1 MQRKLLISFIS
12 VLAAYNPA
20 VAQTETDTLH
30 PVKLDEL
37 VISAGKFGEH
47 KKNLTQTVQ
56 VISSKEIQWAMPQT
70 SASMLEQ
77 TGNVFMQ
84 RSQAG
89 GGSAVLRGFEANKV
103 LMVVDGVRMNNAIYR
118 GGHLQNVITIDNNML
133 ERAEVLYGPASTLY
147 GSDALGGVIVFNSK
161 AAKLSA
167 TGKTEM
173 TGNAMTRYS
182 TANNE
187 KTGHI
192 DFNLGFKKFAALT
205 SVTYSDFD
213 DMRMGD
219 FRNPFYGSFGS
230 RDEYVDRI
238 NGVDS
243 IVKNSDRNVQ
253 KQSGYTQVDILE
265 KLVYKPN
272 WRNTHTLNLQY
283 STSSDIPRYDR
294 LTDIRNGKLRYA
306 EWYYGP
312 QDRMMAAYQFHAT
325 DQLGFFDEI
334 KAGVNYQLIEESRY
348 QRNRGS
354 NDREGRIENVGV
366 LGYNIDGRRM
376 MGKHEL
382 SLGIDGQLNNV
393 KSAASSVDIVTNQE
407 SPLDT
412 RYPDGG
418 SSMFFGAVYGQHIY
432 KISNKLVLNDGL
444 RLNYVSLDATFND
457 KTFFP
462 FPYSNASQQSIAW
475 SGNVGLAYMPV
486 EHWRFTFNA
495 STGFRAPN
503 IDDIAK
509 VFESAGGVNLVVP
522 NPDLKPEYSYNLD
535 LGITYVVN
543 DRLKLEG
550 TGYYTWLNDAVIQQP
565 FTLNGKDSVDY
576 DGKTTAV
583 VANQNAARGFLYG
596 FNTAI
601 TAHLVPNVTLYST
614 INFTYARYFDAADV
628 QSPLDHIPP
637 VFGKT
642 SIMYA
647 QKRFSAEVFAL
658 YNGWKRLKD
667 YSPSGEDNLNYATP
681 NGMPA
686 WYTLNLRTGYKVNKY
701 FGIEM
706 ALENILDYNYRVF
719 ASGIHAPGRNF
730 VVTLRGHL

>member
-133 ERAEVLYGPASTLY
+133 ERAEVLFGPASTLY

-167 TGKTEM
+167 TGKTEV

-230 RDEYVDRI
+230 RDEYVERI

-253 KQSGYTQVDILE
+253 KFSGYTQVDILE

-325 DQLGFFDEI
+325 DQLGF
-334 KAGVNYQLIEESRY
+334 LMR
-348 QRNRGS
+348 
-354 NDREGRIENVGV
+354 
-366 LGYNIDGRRM
+366 
-376 MGKHEL
+376 
-382 SLGIDGQLNNV
+382 
-393 KSAASSVDIVTNQE
+393 
-407 SPLDT
+407 
-412 RYPDGG
+412 
-418 SSMFFGAVYGQHIY
+418 
-432 KISNKLVLNDGL
+432 
-444 RLNYVSLDATFND
+444 
-457 KTFFP
+457 
-462 FPYSNASQQSIAW
+462 
-475 SGNVGLAYMPV
+475 
-486 EHWRFTFNA
+486 
-495 STGFRAPN
+495 
-503 IDDIAK
+503 
-509 VFESAGGVNLVVP
+509 
-522 NPDLKPEYSYNLD
+522 
-535 LGITYVVN
+535 
-543 DRLKLEG
+543 
-550 TGYYTWLNDAVIQQP
+550 
-565 FTLNGKDSVDY
+565 
-576 DGKTTAV
+576 
-583 VANQNAARGFLYG
+583 
-596 FNTAI
+596 
-601 TAHLVPNVTLYST
+601 
-614 INFTYARYFDAADV
+614 
-628 QSPLDHIPP
+628 
-637 VFGKT
+637 
-642 SIMYA
+642 
-647 QKRFSAEVFAL
+647 
-658 YNGWKRLKD
+658 
-667 YSPSGEDNLNYATP
+667 
-681 NGMPA
+681 
-686 WYTLNLRTGYKVNKY
+686 
-701 FGIEM
+701 
-706 ALENILDYNYRVF
+706 
-719 ASGIHAPGRNF
+719 
-730 VVTLRGHL
+730 

>member
-1 MQRKLLISFIS
+1 
-12 VLAAYNPA
+12 
-20 VAQTETDTLH
+20 
-30 PVKLDEL
+30 
-37 VISAGKFGEH
+37 
-47 KKNLTQTVQ
+47 
-56 VISSKEIQWAMPQT
+56 
-70 SASMLEQ
+70 
-77 TGNVFMQ
+77 
-84 RSQAG
+84 
-89 GGSAVLRGFEANKV
+89 
-103 LMVVDGVRMNNAIYR
+103 
-118 GGHLQNVITIDNNML
+118 
-133 ERAEVLYGPASTLY
+133 
-147 GSDALGGVIVFNSK
+147 
-161 AAKLSA
+161 
-167 TGKTEM
+167 
-173 TGNAMTRYS
+173 
-182 TANNE
+182 
-187 KTGHI
+187 
-192 DFNLGFKKFAALT
+192 
-205 SVTYSDFD
+205 
-213 DMRMGD
+213 
-219 FRNPFYGSFGS
+219 
-230 RDEYVDRI
+230 
-238 NGVDS
+238 
-243 IVKNSDRNVQ
+243 
-253 KQSGYTQVDILE
+253 
-265 KLVYKPN
+265 
-272 WRNTHTLNLQY
+272 
-283 STSSDIPRYDR
+283 
-294 LTDIRNGKLRYA
+294 
-306 EWYYGP
+306 
-312 QDRMMAAYQFHAT
+312 
-325 DQLGFFDEI
+325 
-334 KAGVNYQLIEESRY
+334 
-348 QRNRGS
+348 
-354 NDREGRIENVGV
+354 
-366 LGYNIDGRRM
+366 M

-393 KSAASSVDIVTNQE
+393 KSTASSVDIVTNQE

-432 KISNKLVLNDGL
+432 KINNKLVLNDGL
-444 RLNYVSLDATFND
+444 RFNYVSLDATFND

-486 EHWRFTFNA
+486 ERWRFTFNA

-509 VFESAGGVNLVVP
+509 VFESAGGINLIVP
-522 NPDLKPEYSYNLD
+522 NPDLEPEYSYNLD

-576 DGKTTAV
+576 DGKMTAV
-583 VANQNAARGFLYG
+583 VANQNAANGFLYG
-596 FNTAI
+596 FNTAV

-647 QKRFSAEVFAL
+647 QKRFTAEAFAL

-667 YSPSGEDNLNYATP
+667 YSPSGEDNLNYATA

-701 FGIEM
+701 FGVEM